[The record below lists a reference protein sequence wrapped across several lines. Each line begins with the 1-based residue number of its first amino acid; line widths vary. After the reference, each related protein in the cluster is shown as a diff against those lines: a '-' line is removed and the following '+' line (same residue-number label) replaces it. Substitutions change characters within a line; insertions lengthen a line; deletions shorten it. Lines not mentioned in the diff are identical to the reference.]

1 MVDLPTM
8 QPVGAIDSPAQAP
21 EAGPAA
27 PGFRDL
33 LASLERLGAE
43 HRELPPVADAESL
56 RSALARADAGF
67 QTAMDLRRQL
77 EAAFRGHRG

>member
-8 QPVGAIDSPAQAP
+8 QPLGAVGAPAPAP
-21 EAGPAA
+21 VEPKPAS
-27 PGFRDL
+27 GFREL

-56 RSALARADAGF
+56 RGALARADAGF

-77 EAAFRGHRG
+77 EAAFRGRQG